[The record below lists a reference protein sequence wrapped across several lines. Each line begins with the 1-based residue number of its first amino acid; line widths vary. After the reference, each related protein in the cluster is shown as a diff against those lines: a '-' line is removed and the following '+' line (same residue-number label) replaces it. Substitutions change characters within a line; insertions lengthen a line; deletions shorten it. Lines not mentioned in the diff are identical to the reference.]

1 MNTKDG
7 KQARTP
13 RFSRRDFLKAV
24 GGGTAAAV
32 LGGAASVVVARE
44 HEAIAWDRETD
55 VVVVGSG
62 GSGGAAAAGAVEGG
76 AEVVLIEKSAGFGGT
91 TGKSGG
97 TSWVPNNERMRERG
111 LEDPKPDA
119 MRYMARLAYP
129 YLYRADDERFG
140 LPAATYELLETFYDR
155 GPEAFAAL
163 EAAGA
168 FRTVTSMSWTGEP
181 TPDYYAHIEENKA
194 PRGRAINPGRE
205 DGSSGFGADMV
216 RQMREY
222 LVEKDVPILLGH
234 QVTKVITNESG
245 DVIGVEVLDRTGSLL
260 NVRTRKG
267 VVFASGGFTHNRE
280 MASNYLRGP
289 IFGGCAVPTNQGD
302 LITIAEELGAKL
314 GNMNEAWL
322 QEEILEEVLEFAS
335 VPSGVWFL
343 TGDSMVTVNK
353 YGHRVYDEKH
363 VYNERTRVHYTW
375 DPQAGEYTNLFLFF
389 VYDQRVADLY
399 PGGGGP
405 VPPADSEAAYVI
417 QGADWAEL
425 ERNINARLAELEPQI
440 GHVRLADS
448 FGQGLQHT
456 VERFNGFAETGED
469 LDFARGTIP
478 ISAHFHG
485 PRRDG
490 NDKPNPYMH
499 PLSETGPY
507 YCIILAPGTLDTKGG
522 PVTTAHGQAVDARGR
537 PIRGMYAAGNAAA
550 SPSGQSYW
558 GAGGTLGPALTFG
571 WLAGQHA
578 AAQPDT
584 EA

>member
-1 MNTKDG
+1 MSKHDNGHD
-7 KQARTP
+7 RTP
-13 RFSRRDFLKAV
+13 RFTRRDFLKTV
-24 GGGTAAAV
+24 GGGTAAVV
-32 LGGAASVVVARE
+32 LGGAASVVKAQE
-44 HEAIAWDRETD
+44 GAPITWDRETD
-55 VVVVGSG
+55 VVVVGTG
-62 GSGGAAAAGAVEGG
+62 GAGGAAAAGAFEGG
-76 AEVVLIEKSAGFGGT
+76 AEVIVVEKSAGYGGT

-97 TSWVPNNERMRERG
+97 TSWVPNNARMRDRG
-111 LEDPKPDA
+111 LEDPKDDA

-129 YLYRADDERFG
+129 HLYRQDGENLG
-140 LPAATYELLETFYDR
+140 LPASTYALLETFYDR
-155 GPEAFAAL
+155 GAEAFEAL

-181 TPDYYAHIEENKA
+181 TPDYYAHVAENRA

-205 DGSSGFGADMV
+205 DGTSGFGADMV

-222 LVEKDVPILLGH
+222 LVGKSVPILLGH
-234 QVTKVITNESG
+234 QVTKVITNAGG
-245 DVIGVEVLDRTGSLL
+245 DVIGVEVLDRAGSPL
-260 NVRTRKG
+260 NIRTRKG
-267 VVFASGGFTHNRE
+267 VVFASGGFTHNPD
-280 MASNYLRGP
+280 MATNYLRGP

-302 LITIAEELGAKL
+302 LVTISEELGAKL

-353 YGHRVYDEKH
+353 HGHRVYDEKH

-375 DPQAGEYTNLFLFF
+375 DPQAGEYPNLLLFYI
-389 VYDQRVADLY
+389 YDRRVAELY

-405 VPPADSEAAYVI
+405 VPPADAEAAYVI
-417 QGADWAEL
+417 EGADWDEL
-425 ERNINARLAELEPQI
+425 ERNINARLADLEPRI
-440 GHVRLADS
+440 GHVRLAGD
-448 FGQGLQHT
+448 FGANLRST

-499 PLSETGPY
+499 PLSESGPY
-507 YCIILAPGTLDTKGG
+507 SCIILAPGTLDTKGG
-522 PVTTAHGQAVDARGR
+522 PVTTSDGQVVDARGR

-550 SPSGQSYW
+550 SPSGQAYW

-578 AAQPDT
+578 AAQSDT
-584 EA
+584 AV